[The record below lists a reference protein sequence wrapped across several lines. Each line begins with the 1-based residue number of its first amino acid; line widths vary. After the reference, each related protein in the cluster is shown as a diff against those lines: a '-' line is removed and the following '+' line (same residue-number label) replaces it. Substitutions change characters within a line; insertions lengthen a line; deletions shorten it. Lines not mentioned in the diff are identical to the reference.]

1 MYHFLLKFIIFFIT
15 IYLSLKYR
23 SGISKSMK
31 LIDYPDKRKDHKLP
45 TPLIGGVIGVILIT
59 EYFLYNFFFNLE
71 NVEIIIY
78 FLALTICIIGL
89 IDDIKNIN
97 PLIRLVAIFFI
108 FFIFFNYFSE
118 YTIKHLNFILSKS
131 VHLKSLSVIFSIL
144 CMALLINAFNM
155 TDGINGLFLGI
166 SIICFSY
173 IFFSYETKN
182 SFLFFMITI
191 LFILLL
197 LNLKNYFFMGDSGVY
212 LITTILGISI
222 ISAYNSKLS
231 NIKSIE
237 EIFLLFCIPGIDM
250 FRLFI
255 IRILNK
261 KNPFRGDK
269 NHFHHLLKNRIS
281 GSWSV
286 IVYFL
291 VILIGLFLKYINI
304 NVGACILI
312 LLTIYFYLLWYL
324 KRK

>member
-1 MYHFLLKFIIFFIT
+1 MYHFLLKFIIFSIT
-15 IYLSLKYR
+15 IFLSLKYR
-23 SGISKSMK
+23 SAISQRIK
-31 LIDYPDKRKDHKLP
+31 LIDYPDKRKDHRLP
-45 TPLIGGVIGVILIT
+45 TPLIGGLISIILIT

-71 NVEIIIY
+71 NIEITIY
-78 FLALTICIIGL
+78 LLALTMFIIGL

-97 PLIRLVAIFFI
+97 PWIRLLTIFFI

-118 YTIKHLNFILSKS
+118 YYIKNLNFILSKPI
-131 VHLKSLSVIFSIL
+131 HLKSYSIIFSIL

-173 IFFSYETKN
+173 IFFSYETSN
-182 SFLFFMITI
+182 SFLVFMITI
-191 LFILLL
+191 LFILLF
-197 LNLKNYFFMGDSGVY
+197 LNLKNFFFMGDSGVY

-222 ISAYNSKLS
+222 MSAYNSKVS
-231 NIKSIE
+231 NIKSVE

-255 IRILNK
+255 VRILNK
-261 KNPFRGDK
+261 KNPFKGDK

-281 GSWSV
+281 SSWSIV
-286 IVYFL
+286 VYFL
-291 VILIGLFLKYINI
+291 LILLGLFLKYINLNI
-304 NVGACILI
+304 GACVLI